1 MNLNGRVLFKSRS
14 NRIISGV
21 CGGLGDYFGIDANLV
36 RLIMVILG
44 CLGVGIVLYIIA
56 AIILPE
62 H

>member
-36 RLIMVILG
+36 RLIMVVLA
-44 CLGVGIVLYIIA
+44 CLGVAIVLYIIA